1 MKIKRLERSEISS
14 LLSQNNKQHKT
25 THGVGVSS
33 KAMHWPEIS
42 VIPCFAKI
50 DLTGIPTNGILTE
63 LNCTSETGKFRGN
76 LMEIITEMF
85 NENITGNNRPIH
97 SKPS

>member
-1 MKIKRLERSEISS
+1 M
-14 LLSQNNKQHKT
+14 LSQNNKQHKT
-25 THGVGVSS
+25 TYGVGVSS
-33 KAMHWPEIS
+33 KAMPWPEIS

-63 LNCTSETGKFRGN
+63 LNCTSQTGKFRRN
-76 LMEIITEMF
+76 LMEILTEMF
-85 NENITGNNRPIH
+85 NGNIAGNNRSMH